1 MIILWPKR
9 ALNLETVKFSFSL
22 RFFSEHS
29 AKTIPLMDVSVS
41 FYFVIKSLLRLPWQ
55 LSGKESTC
63 QCRRCR
69 FNPWLRQIP
78 WRWKWQPT
86 PVFLPGKSHGQRS
99 LVVYSPWGCKRVKHN
114 LVTNQQQNHL
124 DIQWLRMTILSFL
137 HSSVSGSLVGL
148 RWMVLLL
155 VSNGTHSH
163 VMGQL
168 PGWLGTSWSRRDLR
182 RGLSL
187 LHVLSH
193 GPGVQ
198 LGLLFMVV
206 IIRDTRA
213 SRESQLGDTCTLHV
227 FSCILYLVLSY
238 CL

>member
-41 FYFVIKSLLRLPWQ
+41 FYFVIKSLLRLPWW
-55 LSGKESTC
+55 LSGKGSTC

-99 LVVYSPWGCKRVKHN
+99 LVVYSPWGCKRVKHS

-124 DIQWLRMTILSFL
+124 DI
-137 HSSVSGSLVGL
+137 
-148 RWMVLLL
+148 
-155 VSNGTHSH
+155 
-163 VMGQL
+163 
-168 PGWLGTSWSRRDLR
+168 
-182 RGLSL
+182 
-187 LHVLSH
+187 
-193 GPGVQ
+193 
-198 LGLLFMVV
+198 
-206 IIRDTRA
+206 
-213 SRESQLGDTCTLHV
+213 
-227 FSCILYLVLSY
+227 
-238 CL
+238 